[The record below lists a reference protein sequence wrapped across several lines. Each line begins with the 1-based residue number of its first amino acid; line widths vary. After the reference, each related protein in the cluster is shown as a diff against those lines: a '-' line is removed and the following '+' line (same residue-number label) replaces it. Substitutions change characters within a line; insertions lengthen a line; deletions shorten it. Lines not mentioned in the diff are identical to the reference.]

1 MLPLIN
7 YVVCLKKDKCFEIGE
22 INLSKDDEGK
32 LLELWV
38 PNSYYVPDE
47 NNTVNK
53 YISEVESADVYDYND
68 IEEILDELD
77 EFDVEVIW
85 VSSVKAIE
93 ERISSLKEKQII
105 IAPVDTLE
113 FNKVSLN
120 SWLDDDFISLIKK
133 QLKTDIVDI
142 YSFDNNSLLET
153 FNQDELFKEVIK
165 AHEEDDTYKVNLI
178 CELLNTDENEED

>member
-22 INLSKDDEGK
+22 INLSKDDDGK

-38 PNSYYVPDE
+38 PNSYYVPEE
-47 NNTVNK
+47 NSTVNN

-77 EFDVEVIW
+77 EFGVEVIW
-85 VSSVKAIE
+85 VSSVKEIE

-113 FNKVSLN
+113 FNKASLN
-120 SWLDDDFISLIKK
+120 SWLDDDFVSLIKK
-133 QLKTDIVDI
+133 QLKTDTVDV
-142 YSFDNNSLLET
+142 YSFDNTLLLEE

-165 AHEEDDTYKVNLI
+165 AHNEDDTYKVNLI
-178 CELLNTDENEED
+178 CELFNADENEED